1 MISLSSYHPGVV
13 RQAELHQLSVAARLL
28 RAGFKDQE
36 RAPRL
41 PFHWANR

>member
-1 MISLSSYHPGVV
+1 MISLSQLHLGTV
-13 RQAELHQLSVAARLL
+13 RVHELHAAATAARLR
-28 RAGFKDQE
+28 RAGYADQE